1 MIRVRFTE
9 PGDAKWEKWKAD
21 GAKKVVAHKADVD
34 LGKKPK
40 ISDTLYKKMRDV
52 IFAAY
57 HGKCGYCE
65 AQFVLD
71 QTGDVEH
78 YRPKG
83 EVSDENWQIVQLAG
97 KPHPGYW
104 WLAYDWRNLLP
115 SCSRCNRPTK
125 TPAGVVVGKGTRFP
139 VGKTWAADDAGL
151 EAEQPRFLHPVF
163 DDPSEHLAFDPQT
176 GVIFWKT
183 RRGRACVELLD
194 LNREG
199 LPEARRRAYTSA
211 VSDAVAAIVFLN
223 EGDQAAAKQR
233 LDDLDAYRVGTRPY
247 SLAGR
252 RAIRDRRAELKQLR
266 DAL

>member
-1 MIRVRFTE
+1 MIRVRFSE
-9 PGDAKWEKWKAD
+9 PADAKWAKWKAD
-21 GAKKVVAHKADVD
+21 GEKKVQAHVADVEA
-34 LGKKPK
+34 GRKPK
-40 ISDTLYKKMRDV
+40 ISDALYKRMRDA

-57 HGKCGYCE
+57 HGKCAYCE
-65 AQFVLD
+65 ALIKVD
-71 QTGDVEH
+71 QPGDVEH
-78 YRPKG
+78 FRPKG
-83 EVSDENWQIVQLAG
+83 EVSDENWQIVQLATG
-97 KPHPGYW
+97 PHPGYY

-115 SCSRCNRPTK
+115 SCARCNRPTK
-125 TPAGVVVGKGTRFP
+125 TPAGTVVGKGTRFP
-139 VGKTWAADDAGL
+139 VAQAWAAEPATL
-151 EAEQPRFLHPVF
+151 STEEPRFLHPVF
-163 DDPSEHLAFDPQT
+163 DDPSKHLAFDPLT

-199 LPEARRRAYTSA
+199 LPEARRQAYTSA

-223 EGDQAAAKQR
+223 QGDQAAAKQR
-233 LDDLDAYRVGTRPY
+233 LDDLEAYRDGTRPY